1 MRQPDERVLQKQ
13 AIGLFY
19 LLIIHILAIILR
31 EDLFLAFFL
40 RRPLVVHPIRTTP
53 GTGMMPPRLR
63 RGSFPPK
70 KTFSMVL
77 KMEKPI
83 KKSNK
88 TNKKN
93 IKNKNLNISND
104 LEKSFHIK

>member
-53 GTGMMPPRLR
+53 GTGMMPPRLPS
-63 RGSFPPK
+63 GIIPTKEDLLDGPENGK
-70 KTFSMVL
+70 AHQ
-77 KMEKPI
+77 EKQQD
-83 KKSNK
+83 KQ
-88 TNKKN
+88 
-93 IKNKNLNISND
+93 
-104 LEKSFHIK
+104 EKYKEQKFEHIE